1 MRTYTTL
8 AFAVGATAAQY
19 SASFLPSNPDRA
31 VPAGVKTPNTSGF
44 DNTIIQTSRGGLSVC
59 VSGTVSIQAST
70 SQNLKFNFELPQN
83 QSQVTN
89 TFLRLLSNPSPFAQ
103 ELVGGTQSV
112 NGTYEIGA
120 TLCTPANNTT
130 PDQVQLL
137 THGIGFDRYY
147 WDFAPGYSYVD
158 VAAQYGHATFFYDRL
173 GVGKS
178 TKSDPLNV
186 VQAALQVE
194 IANVLVQKL
203 REGAFSAHAFSTVIG
218 TGHSFG
224 SIITQAVASRYP
236 QAIDAAILTGY
247 SLNTSGAAPF
257 QLGLNLA
264 IASQNQPYRFGAL
277 NNGYLVDG
285 SAISNEMGFFRAP
298 GFDPEILNLAEAT
311 KATATFGEF
320 FSISAV
326 TKPAANWTKPVA
338 VVNGNEDLPFCF
350 GNCSAPTNKAE
361 GVFSVLYPHARTTG
375 SYLARDTGHG
385 LNLHYSAVEAY
396 HYIQDFIGQ
405 NVH

>member
-8 AFAVGATAAQY
+8 AFAASAAAQY
-19 SASFLPSNPDRA
+19 SESLLPSKPGGA
-31 VPAGVKTPNTSGF
+31 VPAGVKAPNTSGF
-44 DNTIIQTSRGGLSVC
+44 DNTTIQTSRGGLAVC
-59 VSGTVSIQAST
+59 VSGTVSVEAST

-89 TFLRLLSNPSPFAQ
+89 VFLRLLSNPSPFAQ

-112 NGTYEIGA
+112 NGAYEIGA

-158 VAAQYGHATFFYDRL
+158 VAAQYGHATFLYDRL

-178 TKSDPLNV
+178 TKADPLNV

-194 IANVLVQKL
+194 IANVLAQKL
-203 REGAFSAHAFSTVIG
+203 RDGAFSDHAFSTVIG

-224 SIITQAVASRYP
+224 SIITQAVTSQYP
-236 QAIDAAILTGY
+236 KVIDAAILTGY
-247 SLNTSGAAPF
+247 SVDTTAAAPF
-257 QLGLNLA
+257 QLGSNLA

-277 NNGYLVDG
+277 NNGYLVVG
-285 SAISNEMGFFRAP
+285 SAIALEIGFFRAP
-298 GFDPEILNLAEAT
+298 GFDPEILSLAEAT
-311 KATATFGEF
+311 KGTATFGEF

-350 GNCSAPTNKAE
+350 GNCSVPVNKAE
-361 GVFSVLYPHARTTG
+361 AVFPVLYPQTKTTG
-375 SYLARDTGHG
+375 AYLVKDTGHG
-385 LNLHYSAVEAY
+385 QNLHYSAVEAY
-396 HYIQDFIGQ
+396 HYIQNFIGK